1 MGFLPGTGGFRAALP
16 LLEPLP
22 SLFSE
27 RGGEGG
33 GGVDDEEVLDVFED
47 ALELADEPVDPLEP
61 LDPFDEPLAL
71 DEILAVDDEDDDS
84 LESYFLT
91 GFGGDGSSSQF
102 TQPKKNITI
111 KRGLEF

>member
-1 MGFLPGTGGFRAALP
+1 VGFFPGTGGFRAAPP

-22 SLFSE
+22 SLFS
-27 RGGEGG
+27 
-33 GGVDDEEVLDVFED
+33 
-47 ALELADEPVDPLEP
+47 VDPLEP

-71 DEILAVDDEDDDS
+71 DETLAVDDEDDDS

-102 TQPKKNITI
+102 TQPS
-111 KRGLEF
+111 LLC